1 MEQAVI
7 AAVREATAPP
17 DKIELVPLVTA
28 HLGSSVTAKEV
39 NKVLYAL
46 AGRGVVQHGTEMH
59 GEKPT
64 WVMASAAGTTAA
76 DSSTMP

>member
-17 DKIELVPLVTA
+17 DKLELVPLVTA
-28 HLGSSVTAKEV
+28 HLGQSVTAKEI

-46 AGRGVVQHGTEMH
+46 AGRGVVEHGTEMH

-64 WVMASAAGTTAA
+64 WVMMASAL
-76 DSSTMP
+76 SSRLL